1 MRTHGWSGRV
11 PATDAEAVARIL
23 AATREV
29 IDERGAATKLSDVAR
44 VLGVTRQTVYRYF
57 PSTEALLAATAAEA
71 VGTYLDG
78 ISARFAG
85 IAEPDAAVIAGVC
98 AVLETVTDDP
108 YLGILMSPGHQTLPA
123 IGGITSDGAR
133 VFARAMVERMDVDWA
148 ARGYGEPELGLVV
161 EFILRTLQSFILDPG
176 GSSSVA
182 GRREL
187 LDAWLG
193 AAIRALPARTA
204 VGR

>member
-11 PATDAEAVARIL
+11 PATDAEAAARIL

-78 ISARFAG
+78 ITARFAG
-85 IAEPDAAVIAGVC
+85 IAEPDAAVIEGVC

-123 IGGITSDGAR
+123 IGGITSEGAR
-133 VFARAMVERMDVDWA
+133 VFARSMVERMDVDWA
-148 ARGYGEPELGLVV
+148 ACGYAEAELGLVV
-161 EFILRTLQSFILDPG
+161 DFILRTLQSFILDPG
-176 GSSSVA
+176 RSLSA
-182 GRREL
+182 TGRRQL